1 MINMTAAGSWF
12 EQYGML
18 IILGV
23 FFVVMIL
30 MTIIPNRKAKKQ
42 QDAMMNSLG
51 PGAKIMTVG
60 GFIGTIVSIDQQYI
74 FLNIGTEET
83 PQVVCIVRSAVRQRL
98 DAVAPVT
105 APVAAAQPAAPQKE
119 EVKEAAPVV
128 EEPAA
133 PVVTET
139 AEEPAITE
147 EKSDDAVAAI
157 TDTAEKPE
165 EEKKNKKKIARKK

>member
-1 MINMTAAGSWF
+1 MINMIAAATDSWF
-12 EQYGML
+12 GQYGML

-74 FLNIGTEET
+74 YLNIGTEDT

-105 APVAAAQPAAPQKE
+105 APVTAAQPSAAKE
-119 EVKEAAPVV
+119 EVKEETPVV

-133 PVVTET
+133 PAVTET
-139 AEEPAITE
+139 AEEPAIAE

-157 TDTAEKPE
+157 TDTE
-165 EEKKNKKKIARKK
+165 EDKKNKKKIARKK

>member
-1 MINMTAAGSWF
+1 MTYMTAASWF

-60 GFIGTIVSIDQQYI
+60 GFVGTIVSLDQQYI
-74 FLNIGTEET
+74 YLNVGTEDT

-105 APVAAAQPAAPQKE
+105 APVAPAQPAATEAPKQE
-119 EVKEAAPVV
+119 EEPEVAIEATPV
-128 EEPAA
+128 EEPA
-133 PVVTET
+133 PEV
-139 AEEPAITE
+139 TE
-147 EKSDDAVAAI
+147 EKSDDAVAVVV
-157 TDTAEKPE
+157 
-165 EEKKNKKKIARKK
+165 EEKTEEPKVTETKPKKKVARKK

>member
-1 MINMTAAGSWF
+1 MINMIAAGESGSW
-12 EQYGML
+12 GML
-18 IILGV
+18 IVLGV

-74 FLNIGTEET
+74 YLNVGTEET
-83 PQVVCIVRSAVRQRL
+83 PQVVCIVKSAVRQRL

-105 APVAAAQPAAPQKE
+105 APVAAAQPEPAKE
-119 EVKEAAPVV
+119 EVKEETPAI

-133 PVVTET
+133 PVVAEST
-139 AEEPAITE
+139 EEPAIAE
-147 EKSDDAVAAI
+147 EKSDDAVA
-157 TDTAEKPE
+157 TVTETAEENKKP
-165 EEKKNKKKIARKK
+165 KKKIARKK

>member
-1 MINMTAAGSWF
+1 MTFMTAASWF

-60 GFIGTIVSIDQQYI
+60 GFVGTIVSLDQQYI
-74 FLNIGTEET
+74 YLNVGTEDT

-105 APVAAAQPAAPQKE
+105 APVAPAQPAATETPKQE
-119 EVKEAAPVV
+119 PEAVAEVAPVE
-128 EEPAA
+128 EEPA
-133 PVVTET
+133 PEV
-139 AEEPAITE
+139 TE

-157 TDTAEKPE
+157 V
-165 EEKKNKKKIARKK
+165 EEKTEEPKAQETKPKKKVARKK

>member
-1 MINMTAAGSWF
+1 MVNMIAAATDSWF
-12 EQYGML
+12 GQYGML

-74 FLNIGTEET
+74 YLNIGTEET

-105 APVAAAQPAAPQKE
+105 APVAAAQPAPAKE
-119 EVKEAAPVV
+119 EVKDAPVAEEAAA
-128 EEPAA
+128 PA
-133 PVVTET
+133 VTET

-157 TDTAEKPE
+157 TE
-165 EEKKNKKKIARKK
+165 EDKKSKKKFGSKK